1 MWMELYAITRRHGW
15 SNASELEDAA
25 GRSLEVCEDE
35 MTDRVR
41 WIRSY
46 VLEEGDGWLGTI
58 CLYAAVSPEAIRKHA
73 RLAGLPVEQIIRL
86 SDTVIVPPIVHGHAR
101 RHGRQAF
108 VEGWGAPEGAFPSD
122 GLRA

>member
-1 MWMELYAITRRHGW
+1 MELYAITRRYGW
-15 SNASELEDAA
+15 SDASELEDAA
-25 GRSLEVCEDE
+25 GRSQQVCEDE

-86 SDTVIVPPIVHGHAR
+86 SNTVIVPPIAHGHAR
-101 RHGRQAF
+101 RHGRQVS
-108 VEGWGAPEGAFPSD
+108 VEG
-122 GLRA
+122 